1 MVNARHG
8 ELHEQVA
15 RALPT
20 AGWELAPEVSF
31 SIYGERGVIDIL
43 AWHAASG
50 SLLVIELK
58 TAVVDV
64 QELVGTMDRKIRL
77 SPRIAAE
84 RGWHARTISAW
95 VIVAAGTTNRRR
107 IAAHR
112 TMLRAAYPSD
122 GRRIRA
128 WLRRPVEPVRVLSM
142 WSVLTPGHVRA
153 GIAPIQRVRTRTD
166 VRV

>member
-8 ELHEQVA
+8 VLHEPVA
-15 RALPT
+15 RLLPS
-20 AGWELAPEVSF
+20 AGWQAVPEVSF
-31 SIYGERGVIDIL
+31 SIYGERGAIDIL
-43 AWHAASG
+43 AWHASTA

-58 TAVVDV
+58 TAIVDV

-84 RGWHARTISAW
+84 RGWHPRTGSAW
-95 VIVAAGTTNRRR
+95 VIVAAGITNRRR

-112 TMLRAAYPSD
+112 TMLRAVYPSD

-128 WLRRPVEPVRVLSM
+128 WLRRPGEPVRVLSM
-142 WSVLTPGHVRA
+142 WSVVTPGHVRA
-153 GIAPIQRVRTRTD
+153 GIAPVQRVRTRND
-166 VRV
+166 RPA